1 MIKNNKKDDKKFI
14 PSLYQEK
21 IFDFIE
27 NGSGNAVVSAVA
39 GSGKTTTI
47 LKSLEIIPK
56 DKDILYLAFNKDI
69 VNSIKEKNSSIKNVD
84 FKTVHGYGMS
94 ILNNQDKNISINNY
108 KYSNILRN
116 IYNYLDNKNENVI
129 EEYNFTEGQVFGLKN
144 FKLNKIFVDGDDK
157 YKFQKRIVELCNY
170 SRIMLIKD
178 EKDLKKVAIEYDV
191 DYFNGECRMALE
203 LVELGLHYDSVVDYT
218 DMLFFPLKF
227 DMKCKQ
233 YDWVFI
239 DECQDLNKAQRLLML
254 KAVKENS
261 GRWLAVGDLNQ
272 AIYGFAGADVN
283 SFKELI
289 NLPKT
294 IQLPLSVCYRC
305 DKKIIDLAKNIVK
318 DIEFFD
324 KNGNG
329 IIDESASIKDV
340 KDGDMVLC
348 RNTYPLV
355 KLCFDYLKK
364 GIKATIKG
372 REIGKTIIDM
382 IVKSKTEDIDKLFDY
397 LYADLEKT
405 KNKIIKTNN
414 LIEEQIDENE
424 TYIRQKENIEI
435 IELISSESKNCSEI
449 ISKLEYIFSDSNK
462 GGIQLSTIHKAKG
475 LEFDRVFIIHMES
488 IPSKFAKT
496 KWQIQQEQ
504 NLLYVAYTRAKNY
517 LGFVT
522 DFDAYKEKGMYDK
535 SSGVKKPLD
544 SKHVG
549 YPGAHVRVKL
559 KLVSKKMMDSAFGQ
573 EFLFTFLD
581 ENNNFF
587 TKFGKIPKELNQE
600 NKIVDCY
607 VIIKEHRF
615 FGSEKQN
622 QVSKILTVTDY
633 EECKRKGKNFLCYPS
648 S

>member
-1 MIKNNKKDDKKFI
+1 MGKNKKKDDKKFI

-27 NGSGNAVVSAVA
+27 NGIGNAVVSAVA

-56 DKDILYLAFNKDI
+56 NKEILYLAFNKDI

-94 ILNNQDKNISINNY
+94 ILNNQNKNISINNY
-108 KYSNILRN
+108 KYSNMLRN

-129 EEYNFTEGQVFGLKN
+129 DEYHFTEEQIEGLKN
-144 FKLNKIFVDGDDK
+144 FKLNKSLVDGDDK

-170 SRIMLIKD
+170 SRIMLIKN
-178 EKDLKKVAIEYDV
+178 EKELKKVAIEYDI
-191 DYFNGECRMALE
+191 DCFNGECRMALE
-203 LVELGLHYDSVVDYT
+203 LVELGLHHDCVIDYT

-227 DMKCKQ
+227 DMECKK

-239 DECQDLNKAQRLLML
+239 DECKDLNKAQRLLML
-254 KAVKENS
+254 KTVKENS

-289 NLPKT
+289 SLPNT
-294 IQLPLSVCYRC
+294 IELPLSVCYRC
-305 DKKIIDLAKNIVK
+305 DKKIINFAKTIVK

-324 KNGNG
+324 KNGDG
-329 IIDESASIKDV
+329 IIDESASINDV
-340 KDGDMVLC
+340 LDGDMVLC

-372 REIGKTIIDM
+372 REICKSIIDM
-382 IVKSKTEDIDKLFDY
+382 IVKSKTEDINELFDY
-397 LYADLEKT
+397 LYSELEKT
-405 KNKIIKTNN
+405 KNKIIKTHN
-414 LIEEQIDENE
+414 LIEEQVEENE
-424 TYIRQKENIEI
+424 TYIKQKENIEI
-435 IELISSESKNCSEI
+435 IELISSESKSCSEI
-449 ISKLEYIFSDSNK
+449 ISKLDYIFSDSNK

-475 LEFDRVFIIHMES
+475 LEFERVFIIHRES

-496 KWQIQQEQ
+496 NWQIQQEQ
-504 NLLYVAYTRAKNY
+504 NLLYVAYTRAKKY
-517 LGFVT
+517 LGFVN
-522 DFDAYKEKGMYDK
+522 DFDAYKEKDKYDK
-535 SSGVKKPLD
+535 SSGVKKILE

-549 YPGAHVRVKL
+549 YPGSHIRAKL
-559 KLVSKKMMDSAFGQ
+559 KLLSKKMMDSAFGQ
-573 EFLFTFLD
+573 EFLCTFLD
-581 ENNNFF
+581 ENNNVF

-607 VIIKEHRF
+607 VIIKEHRTF
-615 FGSEKQN
+615 NSEKQN
-622 QVSKILTVTDY
+622 QVSKILTVIDY
-633 EECKRKGKNFLCYPS
+633 EECRRKGKNFLYYPS